1 MSQFNFKDI
10 QETTTKPRFTPGI
23 FEGVIVRS
31 VKDGLTANG
40 KKVISV
46 SLVGTKGEE
55 FEANWS
61 MEGNAPQYTM
71 RKLKHML
78 TKVMPSED
86 EVNNITSTEQA
97 NKALSG
103 KMFRIKFIGTE
114 FLNKEGQVRVK
125 ADIGLPNF
133 CESMKVPANQSTLTF
148 DPNNAYDIVRLPK
161 DQIPSANSVEA
172 KSDLPF

>member
-1 MSQFNFKDI
+1 MSQFNFKEV
-10 QETTTKPRFTPGI
+10 QETTVKPRFTPGI

-31 VKDGLTANG
+31 VKDGLTPNN
-40 KKVISV
+40 KKVITV
-46 SLVGTKGEE
+46 SLLGTKGEE
-55 FEANWS
+55 FDANWS

-78 TKVMPSED
+78 TKVLHNED
-86 EVNNITSTEQA
+86 DVNAITSTEQA

-114 FLNKEGQVRVK
+114 FINKEGQVRIK

-133 CESMKVPANQSTLTF
+133 CESMKVAANQTTLSF
-148 DPNNAYDIVRLPK
+148 DPNNQYDIVRLPK
-161 DQIPSANSVEA
+161 DQIPSANSVEL

>member
-23 FEGVIVRS
+23 FDGVIVRS
-31 VKDGLTANG
+31 VRDGLTTNG
-40 KKVISV
+40 KKVITV

-61 MEGNAPQYTM
+61 MEGAAPQYTM

-78 TKVMPSED
+78 TKVLSNED
-86 EVNNITSTEQA
+86 EVNSITTTEQA
-97 NKALSG
+97 NKVLSG

-114 FLNKEGQVRVK
+114 FLNKENQLRVK

-133 CESMKVPANQSTLTF
+133 CESMKVPSNQSTLSF
-148 DPNNAYDIVRLPK
+148 DPNNQYDVVRLPK
-161 DQIPSANSVEA
+161 EQMPSSNAEA